1 MARVYA
7 QPCAWGRL
15 VWTAARSPPEGR
27 GRLKIAAHVCCQY
40 VAIQSPFTT
49 THVVYFTGQ
58 DHRSCSRAP
67 LAPTTCGARS
77 GKSAKITGTVHV
89 LMSCL
94 WIAVAATV
102 AARPELT
109 ATATASMHLE

>member
-1 MARVYA
+1 MDRGAEPSRGARAA
-7 QPCAWGRL
+7 QDHR
-15 VWTAARSPPEGR
+15 
-27 GRLKIAAHVCCQY
+27 VCCQY